1 MRYCGREFTEEELAW
16 IRQLMANRPELN
28 RKDLSVL
35 FCQEANWLKPD
46 GGMKDMS
53 CRVAMLRMERDGHLV
68 LPRPGQN
75 TPSPIKNSAPCGRW
89 SRPR

>member
-35 FCQEANWLKPD
+35 FCQAANWQCVGETRSKGKLGNREGDVPTKSVWLYPL
-46 GGMKDMS
+46 
-53 CRVAMLRMERDGHLV
+53 CRDFRSSLTGVE
-68 LPRPGQN
+68 Q
-75 TPSPIKNSAPCGRW
+75 
-89 SRPR
+89 